1 MTKTILPM
9 TSPSHAI
16 ADTSTLSAL
25 ARIGC
30 LDLLPLRFG
39 SVRVPDAVW
48 RELEAGKEMEAI
60 ETASRAGWLQIVG
73 VADSSWQPPISRL
86 GSGETAV
93 LALAMETSDTIIL
106 MDEKRGRRAARI
118 LGLQTT
124 GVLGILS
131 WAKHAGHIPSL
142 AQAISDLRTKD
153 RFFIAPDLLCE
164 LLEAAGETM
173 E

>member
-1 MTKTILPM
+1 M

-39 SVRVPDAVW
+39 SVRVPDA
-48 RELEAGKEMEAI
+48 
-60 ETASRAGWLQIVG
+60 
-73 VADSSWQPPISRL
+73 
-86 GSGETAV
+86 GETAV

-153 RFFIAPDLLCE
+153 RFFIAPDLLRE